1 MMMKLKN
8 RILGI
13 LLLFILLP
21 LSIFGGFSIYQT
33 NRKID
38 DMTECNL
45 ATVSENQRIN
55 IKNFCEDRKSEMEMV
70 ANYAMT
76 QAAIKESVGESSP
89 YDAGKVDL
97 EYINNVLK
105 ERKKYGVF
113 VASISI
119 LDKDFRVV
127 ASSESYEIREISKM
141 KYSNER
147 FHTGGFIM
155 GDVYERN
162 IDDESKKL
170 IPAYVGVYDEERLL
184 GYIAEELDTA
194 YFDELRLNMDSL
206 AAGTFYLL
214 DGNGMIITAGDTKQ
228 KKSLSHFVTDSS
240 ERNSFQKA
248 WDEVDH
254 NSNPVGKIY
263 YKYRGDSYVTYYS
276 DVDNTNWGMRLT
288 ENLSAQR
295 QTGRSYTVMLCLA
308 FVFFVLA
315 IFIVQIF
322 ITKNV
327 LAPIEQIMNVFNDI
341 KATQDYSKRLPKSN
355 SVEMNQLSDE
365 INGLLTHIEDE
376 NIQEKER
383 QRHLRELAECDPLTG
398 INNKKA
404 IEQKMLAMVQSATDK
419 KVRISVG
426 FLDIDDF
433 KDYNTNYGHQEGDN
447 VIKFVANTLKDN
459 FKGEVGRNGG
469 DEFVFGY
476 EGDISKEELDRKVKK
491 VYDILN
497 KGYKRGDLLKNMS
510 VPCSI
515 GIVTAIGGSFDYAK
529 LLKEADNAMY
539 DAKINGKNTYV
550 IREL

>member
-76 QAAIKESVGESSP
+76 QAAIKESVGEPSP

-127 ASSESYEIREISKM
+127 ASSESYE
-141 KYSNER
+141 
-147 FHTGGFIM
+147 
-155 GDVYERN
+155 
-162 IDDESKKL
+162 
-170 IPAYVGVYDEERLL
+170 
-184 GYIAEELDTA
+184 
-194 YFDELRLNMDSL
+194 
-206 AAGTFYLL
+206 
-214 DGNGMIITAGDTKQ
+214 AGDTKQ

-469 DEFVFGY
+469 DEYVFGY
-476 EGDISKEELDRKVKK
+476 VGDISKEELDRNVKK
-491 VYDILN
+491 FYDILN

>member
-21 LSIFGGFSIYQT
+21 LSIFGAFSIYQT

-76 QAAIKESVGESSP
+76 QAAIKESVGEPSP

-447 VIKFVANTLKDN
+447 VIKFVANTLKEN